1 MWEYILINHNSPC
14 GKLWHKVM
22 PKLVFLTFL
31 QMNHKDQILV
41 LDLDD
46 ELHANQT
53 DVVLL
58 KSKLQQIFYH
68 VQYGCKVNHLCK
80 KARICI
86 FILWLINKFFSKN
99 SQIDVFMLWKI
110 GYMDPTRTL
119 FLVIRRKWANA
130 PFKKKKKKPAFCP
143 ISQTN
148 QGNAPLLKLDFLK
161 IELSPIVAFLRSL
174 Q

>member
-1 MWEYILINHNSPC
+1 MWGYILINHSSPC

-22 PKLVFLTFL
+22 PKLMFLTFL
-31 QMNHKDQILV
+31 QMHHKDQILV

-46 ELHANQT
+46 ELHAIQT

-86 FILWLINKFFSKN
+86 FILRLINKFLSKN
-99 SQIDVFMLWKI
+99 SQINVFMLWKI

-119 FLVIRRKWANA
+119 PLVIRRKWANA
-130 PFKKKKKKPAFCP
+130 PFKKKKKNPAFCP
-143 ISQTN
+143 LSQTN
-148 QGNAPLLKLDFLK
+148 QENASLLKLDFLK
-161 IELSPIVAFLRSL
+161 IELSPIVAFLRNL